1 MAFLL
6 VLASSVFFYVSLDWI
21 SVFRGS
27 HTYLLFALPALSILL
42 LYERRIARFRLS
54 SREEVQTVTDRARP
68 AASLYAGFLLVLQ
81 SLLVHLVGGSV
92 GREGVGIQLGAWAAR
107 WAEVPRWYRAGCI
120 ATGIS
125 VIFGAPLTATVF
137 IFETALVQKKRFDWK
152 EVLAVP
158 LMAIGADLIVR
169 AIGIRHFPFPQYDL
183 SSLHQLLNFKSV
195 LVVSV
200 FAVLVTVLSAL
211 FLFAASW
218 LAAKVPE
225 WSDRT
230 LAVRAAVFLVVFM
243 LAALYFGDASGLTGL
258 GAQSWSWL
266 YKGDSPAAAI
276 GPTLLVLAFLKVAFT
291 AGFSGFGFKGGEV
304 TPMLAAGSF
313 LGVFLSTIPIAP
325 TPIVSVIGFSAVWG
339 ASARRPLVAAA
350 LGYEC
355 FGGAAVFA
363 GVLVYFSL
371 KLGDTVF
378 QSGLLRNEKV
388 RDVWHRG
395 LYD

>member
-6 VLASSVFFYVSLDWI
+6 VLASSLFFYVSLDWI
-21 SVFRGS
+21 ANFRGS
-27 HTYLLFALPALSILL
+27 HPYLLFALPALAALL
-42 LYERRIARFRLS
+42 VFERRIFRLRIS
-54 SREEVQTVTDRARP
+54 SREEVKGVTDLNRP
-68 AASLYAGFLLVLQ
+68 AVSLYSGLLLIFQ

-107 WAEVPRWYRAGCI
+107 WAEAPRWYRAGCI

-125 VIFGAPLTATVF
+125 VVFGAPVTATAF

-152 EVLAVP
+152 EILAVP

-169 AIGIRHFPFPQYDL
+169 AIGVRHFPFPQYEL
-183 SSLHQLLNFKSV
+183 STLQQLLNFKS
-195 LVVSV
+195 LIVVSV
-200 FAVLVTVLSAL
+200 FVVLVTAHSAL
-211 FLFAASW
+211 FLIASSW
-218 LAAKVPE
+218 VSSKVPGL
-225 WSDRT
+225 SDRN
-230 LAVRAAVFLVVFM
+230 LVVRATLFLVVFM
-243 LAALYFGDASGLTGL
+243 AAALFFGDKSGLTGL

-266 YKGDSPAAAI
+266 YMNDSPAIAI
-276 GPTLLVLAFLKVAFT
+276 GPALLLLAFLKVAFT

-304 TPMLAAGSF
+304 TPMLAVGSF
-313 LGVFLSTIPIAP
+313 LGVFLSTIPMVS

-339 ASARRPLVAAA
+339 VSARRPLVAAA

-363 GVLVYFSL
+363 GAITYLSL
-371 KLGDTVF
+371 KVGDAIF
-378 QSGLLRNEKV
+378 QSSLMKNDKV
-388 RDVWHRG
+388 RDAWHRG